1 MQKMLSFMHLLI
13 YLIPICWAFTL
24 CKVLCYTVHVGK
36 DKNIWSSE
44 STCQYNRNV
53 RMRKMKSAEEYNSV
67 M

>member
-1 MQKMLSFMHLLI
+1 M

-36 DKNIWSSE
+36 DKNIWISE

-53 RMRKMKSAEEYNSV
+53 RMSKMKSAEEYNRV
-67 M
+67 K